1 MNIIMKLSKLFLT
14 CFLLLLCCGSL
25 PIYAEQANLKHFA
38 SGSYQQLLKNYADKP
53 FVLMI
58 WSIHCS
64 SCLKKMP
71 ELSEL
76 RKNMPDLNLIML
88 ATDDISATDQVN
100 SILNNNELSQTD
112 NWIFAEANPQKLRYE
127 IDPKWYGE
135 VPRTY
140 FLDKNHQRIGISGS
154 VPPNTLETM
163 LKNIH
168 E

>member
-1 MNIIMKLSKLFLT
+1 MKLLKT
-14 CFLLLLCCGSL
+14 INHFLLLLFYCHSMTSN
-25 PIYAEQANLKHFA
+25 AEQANLKQFA

-64 SCLKKMP
+64 TCLKKMP
-71 ELSEL
+71 VLSEL

-100 SILNNNELSQTD
+100 SILNNNELSQAD
-112 NWIFAEANPQKLRYE
+112 NWIFADANPQKLRYE